1 MRLTEQAH
9 REMDKIIHAGDF
21 VIDAT
26 LGNGY
31 DTQFLAKKVGYDG
44 GVYAFDIQKESIEQ
58 SIRLLEKQQL
68 LSRVIFTQSCHSKM
82 LEHVPVTKLG
92 KIKAVVFNLGYLPGG
107 DKKIITQPD
116 STLSALKQAY
126 LCLSDDGIISLIAY
140 RGHDGGQREFEEIQK
155 LTEKE
160 NWSVQ
165 KKPSSQAPDSPV
177 LFLIGKAY
185 RGADGSTSNS

>member
-9 REMDKIIHAGDF
+9 RELDKIIHAGDF

-31 DTQFLAKKVGYDG
+31 DTQFLAQKVGNDG

-58 SIRLLEKQQL
+58 SIRLVEKQQL

-92 KIKAVVFNLGYLPGG
+92 KIKAVIFNLGYLPGG

-116 STLSALKQAY
+116 STLTALKQAH

-140 RGHDGGQREFEEIQK
+140 RGHDGGQREFEEIEK

>member
-9 REMDKIIHAGDF
+9 RELDKIIHAGDF

-31 DTQFLAKKVGYDG
+31 NTQFLAQKVGHDG

-58 SIRLLEKQQL
+58 SIRLVEKQQL

-92 KIKAVVFNLGYLPGG
+92 KIKAVIFNLGYLPGG

-116 STLSALKQAY
+116 STLSALKQAH

-140 RGHDGGQREFEEIQK
+140 RGHDGGQREYEEIEK

-165 KKPSSQAPDSPV
+165 KKSSSQAPDSPV

>member
-116 STLSALKQAY
+116 STLSALKQAH

>member
-9 REMDKIIHAGDF
+9 SELDKIVHAGDF

-31 DTQFLAKKVGYDG
+31 DTQFLAQKVGQDG

-58 SIRLLEKQQL
+58 STRLLEKQQL
-68 LSRVIFTQSCHSKM
+68 LSQVIFTQSCHSKM
-82 LEHVPVTKLG
+82 LEHVPVTMLG
-92 KIKAVVFNLGYLPGG
+92 KIKAVIFNLGYLPGG

-116 STLSALKQAY
+116 STLSALRQAQ
-126 LCLSDDGIISLIAY
+126 LCLSDDGFISLTAY
-140 RGHDGGQREFEEIQK
+140 RGHDGGKYEFEEIENLIKQ
-155 LTEKE
+155 E

-165 KKPSSQAPDSPV
+165 KILGNETPDSPV

-185 RGADGSTSNS
+185 SGADGSTSNS

>member
-58 SIRLLEKQQL
+58 SIRLLEKKQL

>member
-9 REMDKIIHAGDF
+9 RELDKIIHAGDF

-31 DTQFLAKKVGYDG
+31 DTQFLAQKVGNDG
-44 GVYAFDIQKESIEQ
+44 GVYAFDLQKESIEQ
-58 SIRLLEKQQL
+58 RTRLLEKHQL

-92 KIKAVVFNLGYLPGG
+92 KIKAVIFNLGYLPGG

-116 STLSALKQAY
+116 STLSALKLAHH
-126 LCLSDDGIISLIAY
+126 CLSDDGIISLIAY
-140 RGHDGGQREFEEIQK
+140 RGHDGGQREFEEIEK

-165 KKPSSQAPDSPV
+165 KKPSNQAPDSPV

>member
-9 REMDKIIHAGDF
+9 RELDKIIHAGDF

-31 DTQFLAKKVGYDG
+31 DTQFFAQKVGNDG
-44 GVYAFDIQKESIEQ
+44 RVYAFDIQKESIEQ
-58 SIRLLEKQQL
+58 STRLLEKQQL

-82 LEHVPVTKLG
+82 LEHVPVTMLG
-92 KIKAVVFNLGYLPGG
+92 KIKAVIFNLGYLPGG

-116 STLSALKQAY
+116 STLSALKHAH

-140 RGHDGGQREFEEIQK
+140 RGHDGGQREFEEIEK

-165 KKPSSQAPDSPV
+165 KKSSSQAPDSPV

>member
-9 REMDKIIHAGDF
+9 KELDKIIHAGDF

-31 DTQFLAKKVGYDG
+31 DTQFLAQQVGKDG
-44 GVYAFDIQKESIEQ
+44 EVYAFDIQKESIEQ
-58 SIRLLEKQQL
+58 STRLLEKQQL
-68 LSRVIFTQSCHSKM
+68 LSQVIFTQSCHSKM
-82 LEHVPVTKLG
+82 LEHVPVTMLG
-92 KIKAVVFNLGYLPGG
+92 KIKAVIFNLGYLPGG
-107 DKKIITQPD
+107 DKEIITQPD
-116 STLSALKQAY
+116 STLSALKQAH

-140 RGHDGGQREFEEIQK
+140 RGHDGGQREFEEIEK

-160 NWSVQ
+160 NWAVQ
-165 KKPSSQAPDSPV
+165 KKPSNQAPDSPV

>member
-9 REMDKIIHAGDF
+9 RELDKIIHAGDF

-31 DTQFLAKKVGYDG
+31 DTQFFAQKVGNDG
-44 GVYAFDIQKESIEQ
+44 RVYAFDIQKESIEQ
-58 SIRLLEKQQL
+58 STRLLEKQQL

-82 LEHVPVTKLG
+82 LEHVPVTMLG
-92 KIKAVVFNLGYLPGG
+92 KIKAVIFNLGYLPGG

-116 STLSALKQAY
+116 STLSALKQAH

-140 RGHDGGQREFEEIQK
+140 RGHDGGQREFEEIEK

-165 KKPSSQAPDSPV
+165 KKPSNQAPDSPV

>member
-9 REMDKIIHAGDF
+9 SELDKIIHAGDF

-31 DTQFLAKKVGYDG
+31 DTQFLAQQVGKDG
-44 GVYAFDIQKESIEQ
+44 EVYAFDIQKESIEQ
-58 SIRLLEKQQL
+58 STRLLEKQQL
-68 LSRVIFTQSCHSKM
+68 LSQVIFTQSCHSKM
-82 LEHVPVTKLG
+82 LEHVPVTMLG
-92 KIKAVVFNLGYLPGG
+92 KIKAVIFNLGYLPGG
-107 DKKIITQPD
+107 DKEIITQPD
-116 STLSALKQAY
+116 STLSALKQAH

-140 RGHDGGQREFEEIQK
+140 RGHDGGQREFEEIEK

-160 NWSVQ
+160 NWAVQ
-165 KKPSSQAPDSPV
+165 KKPSNQAPDSPV
-177 LFLIGKAY
+177 LFLIGKAH

>member
-82 LEHVPVTKLG
+82 LEHVQVTKLG

-116 STLSALKQAY
+116 STLSALKQAH

>member
-9 REMDKIIHAGDF
+9 RELDKIIHAGDF

-31 DTQFLAKKVGYDG
+31 DTQFFAQKVGNDG
-44 GVYAFDIQKESIEQ
+44 RVYAFDIQKESIEQ
-58 SIRLLEKQQL
+58 STRLLEKQQL

-82 LEHVPVTKLG
+82 LEHVPVTMLG
-92 KIKAVVFNLGYLPGG
+92 KIKAVIFNLGYLPGG

-116 STLSALKQAY
+116 STLSALKQAHH
-126 LCLSDDGIISLIAY
+126 CLSDDGIISLIAY
-140 RGHDGGQREFEEIQK
+140 RGHDGGQREFEEIEK

-165 KKPSSQAPDSPV
+165 KKSSSQAPDSPV